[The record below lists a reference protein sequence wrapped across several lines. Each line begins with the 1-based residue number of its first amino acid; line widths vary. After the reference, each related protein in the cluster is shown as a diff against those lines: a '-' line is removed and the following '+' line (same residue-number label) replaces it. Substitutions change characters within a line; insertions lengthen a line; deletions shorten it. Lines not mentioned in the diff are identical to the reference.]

1 MEFTTSCEDEKV
13 TIATSCEDEKA
24 YQKNQVP
31 F

>member
-13 TIATSCEDEKA
+13 MIATSCEDEKA